1 MIPTKHDI
9 TIWRNTSFE
18 EEFVS
23 QIKTYNYDPVVNN
36 TKADLIRTHE
46 ENIKH
51 YGFEHS
57 YVNFNTTYIRAEL
70 IFNRSWFK
78 LSPTSAT
85 ALLVLTS
92 EDGDVVLGINNIK
105 ILMNPTVTSNIEFDS
120 AVYELLLH
128 KASGAIDKLI
138 YGDVTILGNK

>member
-23 QIKTYNYDPVVNN
+23 QIKTYNYDPAVNII
-36 TKADLIRTHE
+36 KADLIRTHE

-57 YVNFNTTYIRAEL
+57 YVNFSTMYTRAEL
-70 IFNRSWFK
+70 VFYRSWFK
-78 LSPTSAT
+78 SSSTSVAP
-85 ALLVLTS
+85 LMKLTS
-92 EDGDVVLGINNIK
+92 EAGNIVLNTNNIK
-105 ILMNPTVTSNIEFDS
+105 ILMNPSVTGNIEFDS
-120 AVYELLLH
+120 AVCELLLYQV
-128 KASGAIDKLI
+128 SGSIDKLI
-138 YGDVTILGNK
+138 YGDILILGNK